1 MAGKSITRGAVR
13 RLDVY
18 GEGKIFDLYLKCGN
32 VRKLLKNLPP
42 EVGSMSNGP
51 FYEWLKDDPTQ
62 GRWNR
67 WQGVKQIIA
76 ADLVEEGLAIVD
88 DADDGSV
95 PAARLRSEYR
105 RWIAER
111 YDRASFGKPD
121 AQVNVAIGVGDD
133 FLAGLK
139 AVEAKHKAQREE
151 EKIEEADYE
160 ISEQPTSTSAILE
173 DE

>member
-1 MAGKSITRGAVR
+1 MAGKKFTRGAAK
-13 RLDVY
+13 RLDTY
-18 GEGKIFDLYLKCGN
+18 GEERIFELY
-32 VRKLLKNLPP
+32 RERRSIIKLLANLPP
-42 EVGSMSNGP
+42 EVGTMSTGP
-51 FYEWLKDDPTQ
+51 FYAWLKNDPTQ

-67 WQGVKQIIA
+67 WQHTKAIIA
-76 ADLVEEGLAIVD
+76 SDLVEEGLAIVD

-121 AQVNVAIGVGDD
+121 AQVNVAIGIGDD

-139 AVEAKHKAQREE
+139 AVEAKKAKAKR
-151 EKIEEADYE
+151 IEAKEAAYE
-160 ISEQPTSTSAILE
+160 IVE
-173 DE
+173 DGGS

>member
-1 MAGKSITRGAVR
+1 MAGKKFTRGAGK
-13 RLDVY
+13 RLDAY
-18 GEGKIFDLYLKCGN
+18 GEQKIFDLYLKYRD

-42 EVGSMSNGP
+42 EVGSMSNAP
-51 FYEWLKDDPTQ
+51 FYEWLKADPTQ

-67 WQGVKQIIA
+67 WQDTKAVIA
-76 ADLVEEGLAIVD
+76 SDLVEEGLAIVD

-111 YDRASFGKPD
+111 YDRTAFGKPD
-121 AQVNVAIGVGDD
+121 TQVNVAVGIGDD

-139 AVEAKHKAQREE
+139 AVEAKHKAKREKE
-151 EKIEEADYE
+151 EAEEADYE
-160 ISEQPTSTSAILE
+160 IVE
-173 DE
+173 DGGD